1 MTEKPVSS
9 GDREIGRSGSASTSR
24 PDALPPSRAPDAL
37 AERLAGLLAQC
48 ALKNQRAF
56 ADLYALTSAKLYG
69 VALRILRRQDWAE
82 EVLQECY
89 VNIWKHAADYAVA
102 RSAPL
107 TWMTSIVRNR
117 CLDWL
122 RRPQTEAT
130 GDEYEIAVEAW
141 RDDNPGPMEQLMASS
156 EAAALARCLEQLEA
170 RQRQSIMLAF
180 FHGLSHSELAG
191 HMQQPLGTVKTWVR
205 RGLERLKGCLSGA

>member
-1 MTEKPVSS
+1 MSE
-9 GDREIGRSGSASTSR
+9 SAR
-24 PDALPPSRAPDAL
+24 DAQAT
-37 AERLAGLLAQC
+37 RLAGLLSQS
-48 ALKNQRAF
+48 ALRNQRAF
-56 ADLYALTSAKLYG
+56 SELYALTAPKLFG

-89 VNIWKHAADYAVA
+89 ISIWNHAGEYVAA

-122 RRPQTEAT
+122 RRPQQEAT
-130 GDEYEIAVEAW
+130 GDEYEIALDAW
-141 RDDNPGPMEQLMASS
+141 RDESPGPLERLAAAGD
-156 EAAALARCLEQLEA
+156 AAALARCLGMLDG

-180 FHGLSHSELAG
+180 FHGLSHSEVAS
-191 HMQQPLGTVKTWVR
+191 HMKEPLGTVKTWVR
-205 RGLERLKGCLSGA
+205 RGLERLKGCLQQAESR